1 MAQDTTLLKGSR
13 RWWGSQEKA
22 VEFCY
27 KSSLADLQNL
37 RDFNRM
43 FLLSRVCWKTRKPQ
57 LKLHFHICF
66 LLDTNMWQG
75 THTKRSNYTVANFAT
90 LRRMETFCN
99 FQMNLV
105 ALCKS

>member
-1 MAQDTTLLKGSR
+1 MDKSDEKSEEVSIYFQDLKKNNPKLLMAQDTTLLKGSR

-43 FLLSRVCWKTRKPQ
+43 FLLSECAGKRGSLNSSCIFTFASCWTLTCGKE
-57 LKLHFHICF
+57 HI
-66 LLDTNMWQG
+66 LNEVT
-75 THTKRSNYTVANFAT
+75 T
-90 LRRMETFCN
+90 L
-99 FQMNLV
+99 
-105 ALCKS
+105 